1 MFAHGNSRM
10 ELLVTGTLH
19 PPPPPRAGME
29 ERKSNLIPR
38 PSSPSLSR
46 KIKSSFNPRDP
57 KQGGGGKGGGK
68 QEQRTSSITGGE
80 KKKSRRSSSG
90 EHAVSAIDY
99 AEMKFHP
106 VTIPLPPRRVIF
118 NSSSSSSSFS
128 SSARAQHFQIVAS
141 RKFRASSPN
150 KSHGGG
156 EKRERDGDLN
166 PGHA

>member
-106 VTIPLPPRRVIF
+106 ATIPPP
-118 NSSSSSSSFS
+118 SPPS
-128 SSARAQHFQIVAS
+128 HFQLLLLLLFFLLVRPRSTFSNCRLSKIPRIVT
-141 RKFRASSPN
+141 
-150 KSHGGG
+150 
-156 EKRERDGDLN
+156 E
-166 PGHA
+166 